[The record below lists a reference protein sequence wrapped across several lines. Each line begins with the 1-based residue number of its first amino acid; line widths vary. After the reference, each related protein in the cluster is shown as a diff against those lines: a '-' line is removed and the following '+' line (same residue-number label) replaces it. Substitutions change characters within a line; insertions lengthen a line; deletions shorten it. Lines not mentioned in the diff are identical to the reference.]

1 MAVDR
6 IFFQALSREMTT
18 VLESLQVDTI
28 LVVED
33 EPFIAIDIEATLK
46 DAGYAVEVHSLKA
59 HAMGWLTVRSPSV
72 AVLDVHLRDGE
83 GTAIATILQARHI
96 PVIFCSGGH
105 PADLPTDFRAAAW
118 VRKPF
123 IEGELVRAV
132 KHCRLGVLLARLR
145 SDERDHLV
153 AVFDQNRLACDVVND
168 GG

>member
-72 AVLDVHLRDGE
+72 AVLDVHSSGWGGDGYRHHFA
-83 GTAIATILQARHI
+83 GATYPGYLLLGRTSRRS
-96 PVIFCSGGH
+96 PNRFSGGCLGAKTLH
-105 PADLPTDFRAAAW
+105 RRRARKGREALP
-118 VRKPF
+118 
-123 IEGELVRAV
+123 
-132 KHCRLGVLLARLR
+132 LGVLLARLR
-145 SDERDHLV
+145 SGERDHLV
-153 AVFDQNRLACDVVND
+153 AVFDQNSLACDVIND